1 MEVKHFYINKMEV
14 ESFIIFHKIIR
25 RKAAKNFIFSKS
37 VLFCKS
43 LLQIFISLLFF
54 SRLFLFS
61 LFGSLLKMDL
71 RCRKSSFNEITK
83 TKTNKEGLKCQV

>member
-14 ESFIIFHKIIR
+14 ESFIIFQKIIR

-54 SRLFLFS
+54 LSLVSFFVIWFS
-61 LFGSLLKMDL
+61 LKNGPTMP
-71 RCRKSSFNEITK
+71 EIK
-83 TKTNKEGLKCQV
+83 FQWNNKN